1 MNDRSME
8 FLSRLI
14 HAISPSGYEEDAAR
28 VWQEEARTF
37 AASVKHDSHGN
48 SHAVVNPGGSPR
60 IMFAGHIDEIG
71 FIISHIDDNGFLWIR
86 PVGGWDAQIPQGQR
100 VVIRARKG
108 RVPGVIGKRPIHLIQ
123 AEDRNKM
130 TRLESLWV
138 DIGVKNRKHAEKYVE
153 VGDPLVL
160 DHGLGALQ
168 GEFLVGRGFDNRIGA
183 FIVLEAARALSTMK
197 IKAEIHAVAT
207 VQEELGIR
215 GARTAAFGIDPLVGI
230 ATDVTFS
237 TDYPSMDDAVRR
249 VGKIRLGEGAVITR
263 GPNIHPKLFNLMV
276 DVAKKKKVP
285 YQVEANCGATGT
297 DANFIQVNR
306 TGVITGL
313 ISVPNRYMHSPC
325 EMIHAHDVESVI
337 RLMAETSARIGPNTD
352 FAIL

>member
-1 MNDRSME
+1 MNDRSKK

-14 HAISPSGYEEDAAR
+14 DAISPSGYELDAAR
-28 VWQEEARTF
+28 VWQEEARGF
-37 AASVKHDSHGN
+37 AASVRHDSHGN

-138 DIGVKNRKHAEKYVE
+138 DIGVRNRRQAEKHVD

-160 DHGLGALQ
+160 DHGLASLQ
-168 GEFLVGRGFDNRIGA
+168 GDFMVARGFDNRIGA
-183 FIVLEAARALSTMK
+183 FIVLEAARALASMK

-207 VQEELGIR
+207 VQEEVGIR

-237 TDYPSMDDAVRR
+237 TDYPTMEDAVRK

-263 GPNIHPKLFNLMV
+263 GPNIHPKLFDLMV
-276 DVAKKKKVP
+276 DVAKKKKIP
-285 YQVEANCGATGT
+285 YQIEANSGPTGT
-297 DANFIQVNR
+297 DANFLQLNR
-306 TGVITGL
+306 SGVITGL
-313 ISVPNRYMHSPC
+313 VSVPNRYMHSPC
-325 EMIHAHDVESVI
+325 EMIHADDVGSVI
-337 RLMAETSARIGPNTD
+337 DLMAETAARIGPATN
-352 FAIL
+352 FSLL